1 MEISRNIIILIAS
14 GAVRNLGF
22 GFYNVIFAIYLSKLG
37 FSTVSI
43 GTIVTAA
50 SLSGVVQTL
59 LGSILMDH
67 YSRKRLMLFW
77 GLLTFIGAAAMAMS
91 SDPAVVAVM
100 SALGLIGAR
109 AGGSGAGGLGGPVM
123 VGQIAMLADESSNAR
138 RNVIFASN
146 ALVLHFAGSLG
157 ALLAALPEV
166 FQGYGVDE
174 LSSYRLLFVIGAV
187 TTLFYILVLS
197 FYREGPRP
205 KIVGGSAGAAKS
217 FGIGSI
223 IPQKS
228 KWFVAKMALLGS
240 FDSFGSSLHSSLLA
254 YWFFVVYGASLREIG
269 PLFAVSNVIGSLTLI
284 FGAKLADRIGNVNAT
299 VITHLPAPL
308 LLVFMPLA
316 PDFQTAAIIQVLRQA
331 IGRMDNPIK
340 QSYMMAV
347 VPREERARARGF
359 TTVFQRFAGS
369 FSPSVAAYMMSAVS
383 TSLPFYL
390 GGAIQFIHD
399 ILYYFTFRNLKPP
412 EERVESF
419 AAPAQT
425 QEILEPLTMETNVQS
440 SKYNIQS

>member
-1 MEISRNIIILIAS
+1 MGISRNIAILIAS

-37 FSTVSI
+37 FGTITI
-43 GTIVTAA
+43 GTVVTVA

-59 LGSILMDH
+59 LGSVLMDH
-67 YSRKRLMLFW
+67 YSRKRLMIFW
-77 GLLTFIGAAAMAMS
+77 GLLTLVGSAVMAWS
-91 SDPAVVAVM
+91 SDPVVVATM

-123 VGQIAMLADESSNAR
+123 VGQVAMLADEAPNEK
-138 RNVIFASN
+138 RNVIFAAN
-146 ALVLHFAGSLG
+146 ALVLHFAGSVA
-157 ALLAALPEV
+157 ALLAVLPDFFRGHEV
-166 FQGYGVDE
+166 EE
-174 LSSYRLLFVIGAV
+174 LTSYRLLFLVGCV
-187 TTLFYILVLS
+187 MSLLYIVVLS
-197 FYREGPRP
+197 FYRESEKVEKASGPERVAQP
-205 KIVGGSAGAAKS
+205 FSVRN
-217 FGIGSI
+217 I

-228 KWFVAKMALLGS
+228 KKFVAKMALLGA

-254 YWFFVVYGASLREIG
+254 YWFFVVYGASLSDIG
-269 PLFAVSNVIGSLTLI
+269 PLFAISNLIGSLTLI

-308 LLVFMPLA
+308 LLMLMPFA
-316 PDFQTAAIIQVLRQA
+316 PDFHTAAIIQMLRQA
-331 IGRMDNPIK
+331 ISRMDNPIK

-359 TTVFQRFAGS
+359 TTVFQRFSGS

-390 GGAIQFIHD
+390 GGAIQFTHD
-399 ILYYFTFRNLKPP
+399 ILYYFTFRDLKPP
-412 EERVESF
+412 EELSEPALSSAQILDEVEES
-419 AAPAQT
+419 AIRT
-425 QEILEPLTMETNVQS
+425 RR
-440 SKYNIQS
+440 

>member
-1 MEISRNIIILIAS
+1 MGISRNIAILIAS

-22 GFYNVIFAIYLSKLG
+22 GFYNVVFAIYLSKLG
-37 FSTVSI
+37 FGTITIGTVVTVS
-43 GTIVTAA
+43 

-59 LGSILMDH
+59 LGSVLMDH
-67 YSRKRLMLFW
+67 YLRKRLMIFW
-77 GLLTFIGAAAMAMS
+77 GLLTLVGSAVMAWS
-91 SDPAVVAVM
+91 SDPVVVATM

-123 VGQIAMLADESSNAR
+123 VGQVAMLADEAPSEK
-138 RNVIFASN
+138 RNVIFAAN

-157 ALLAALPEV
+157 ALLAALPDV
-166 FQGYGVDE
+166 LRGYGVDE
-174 LSSYRLLFVIGAV
+174 FSSYRLLFLIGAI
-187 TTLFYILVLS
+187 TSFFYLVVLS
-197 FYREGPRP
+197 FYRENPRTN
-205 KIVGGSAGAAKS
+205 KISDPGRVEQRFSV
-217 FGIGSI
+217 GSI

-228 KWFVAKMALLGS
+228 KRFVAKMALLGA

-254 YWFFVVYGASLREIG
+254 YWFFVVYGASLSDIG
-269 PLFAVSNVIGSLTLI
+269 PLFAISNVIGSLTLI

-308 LLVFMPLA
+308 LLMLMPFA
-316 PDFQTAAIIQVLRQA
+316 PDFHTAAIIQVLRQA
-331 IGRMDNPIK
+331 ISRMDNPIK

-359 TTVFQRFAGS
+359 TTVFQRFSGS

-399 ILYYFTFRNLKPP
+399 ILYYFTFRDLKPP
-412 EERVESF
+412 EELSEPVVELGRDRTES
-419 AAPAQT
+419 
-425 QEILEPLTMETNVQS
+425 
-440 SKYNIQS
+440 